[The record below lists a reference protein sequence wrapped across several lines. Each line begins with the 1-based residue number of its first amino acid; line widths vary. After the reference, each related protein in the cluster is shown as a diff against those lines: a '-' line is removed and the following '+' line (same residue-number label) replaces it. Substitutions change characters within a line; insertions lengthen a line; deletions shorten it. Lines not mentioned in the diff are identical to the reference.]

1 MSKSRYTAE
10 FKKQVIEEYNSGI
23 GGYKQLAKKH
33 SMSPKTVKI
42 WVVNSNKTAK
52 EVVETNTVEEK
63 MKSFMYLYPEEFE
76 KLKNGE
82 NISRHL
88 SMTPFWINKILNWAI
103 KAKENNSNE
112 VILRLIRSKETLSA
126 KIIEIKTTIKDD
138 LKEFVI
144 IFKLFN
150 DK

>member
-1 MSKSRYTAE
+1 
-10 FKKQVIEEYNSGI
+10 
-23 GGYKQLAKKH
+23 
-33 SMSPKTVKI
+33 
-42 WVVNSNKTAK
+42 
-52 EVVETNTVEEK
+52 

-88 SMTPFWINKILNWAI
+88 AMKPFWINKILNWAI

-112 VILRLIRSKETLSA
+112 VILKLVHSKETLSA
-126 KIIEIKTTIKDD
+126 KITEINATIKDNT
-138 LKEFVI
+138 KEFVVV
-144 IFKLFN
+144 FELLE